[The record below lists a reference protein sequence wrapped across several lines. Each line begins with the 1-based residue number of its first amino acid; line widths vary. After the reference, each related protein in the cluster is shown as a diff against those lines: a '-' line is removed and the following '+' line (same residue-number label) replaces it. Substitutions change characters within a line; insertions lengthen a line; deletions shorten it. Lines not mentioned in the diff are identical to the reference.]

1 MIFDSKVN
9 ETLQLLWGW
18 YIIKTRTMVC
28 FKEDVCKMSDIY
40 VECLV
45 AAGRSKTS
53 KMIVIGLAAL
63 TVVFAF
69 VMLFVNAVA
78 LLPAV
83 ITGVAAYFVNVYS
96 YVEYEY
102 LYLDKEITVDK
113 ILAQSRRRRVATYS
127 IDRMEVFAPVKSWHV
142 DAFQSRDVKTFDYS
156 AGEGQEPDGRYV
168 MYYEGGARVL
178 FNPSEEFVKALFNAA
193 PRKVFRD

>member
-1 MIFDSKVN
+1 
-9 ETLQLLWGW
+9 
-18 YIIKTRTMVC
+18 
-28 FKEDVCKMSDIY
+28 MSDVY

-45 AAGRSKTS
+45 AAGRSKAS

-69 VMLFVNAVA
+69 VMLFVNAAA
-78 LLPAV
+78 LLLAIV
-83 ITGVAAYFVNVYS
+83 TGVAAYFVNVYS

-127 IDRMEVFAPVKSWHV
+127 LDRMEMFAPVKSWHL
-142 DAFQSRDVKTFDYS
+142 DQFKSRDVKTFDYS
-156 AGEGQEPDGRYV
+156 AGEGQEPDGRYA

-193 PRKVFRD
+193 PRKVFQD